1 MTYEKATPRQ
11 SPPQCDSHARDSK
24 NDRKMMRALVV
35 QVVTTA
41 LHNAMQTSIK
51 DWMNGITAKKISDEK
66 NLSAW

>member
-1 MTYEKATPRQ
+1 
-11 SPPQCDSHARDSK
+11 
-24 NDRKMMRALVV
+24 MRALVV